1 MPEQEKD
8 RMDEIL
14 VKLTRIET
22 RLSIIETKMDN
33 FKPQLDDHEVR
44 IRELEGKSGK
54 KYDALSLAII
64 SALLVGVVGY
74 VIGKIF

>member
-33 FKPQLDDHEVR
+33 YKPQLDDHEAR

-54 KYDALSLAII
+54 KWDAATISIITAI
-64 SALLVGVVGY
+64 LVGIVGFAL
-74 VIGKIF
+74 GKLF

>member
-8 RMDEIL
+8 RMSEISE
-14 VKLTRIET
+14 KLTRIDT

-33 FKPQLDDHEVR
+33 FRPQIDDHELR

-54 KYDALSLAII
+54 KWDTVSISIITAI
-64 SALLVGVVGY
+64 LVGIVGFAL
-74 VIGKIF
+74 GKLF